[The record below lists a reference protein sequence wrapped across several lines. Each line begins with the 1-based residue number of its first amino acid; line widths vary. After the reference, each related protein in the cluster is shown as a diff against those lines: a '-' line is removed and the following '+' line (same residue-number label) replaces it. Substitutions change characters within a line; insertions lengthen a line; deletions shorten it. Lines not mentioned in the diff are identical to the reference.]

1 MYAYGVSPIA
11 RSESMMVRSASNL
24 SKMTTYLAAGKP
36 SQLVPERRPG
46 GRRCQKLCLAPG
58 NRRGRLF
65 PSAARQRNRNELGEK
80 GKDRDLSLDVFPCSL
95 TRHSPPFHLITLSA
109 RNSMDCG
116 IVRPICLAV
125 FRLILGSNFS
135 GLLPASRR
143 ASRPLE
149 SYPHRRQR
157 GGDGKDLF
165 IELGSPTL

>member
-1 MYAYGVSPIA
+1 
-11 RSESMMVRSASNL
+11 MMVRSASNL
-24 SKMTTYLAAGKP
+24 SKMTTCLAAGKTIHIASNLQSP
-36 SQLVPERRPG
+36 AQLVLEPVQEDGVARN
-46 GRRCQKLCLAPG
+46 CAWLQVTDAEDFS
-58 NRRGRLF
+58 RLLHVNET
-65 PSAARQRNRNELGEK
+65 AKRNELGEK
-80 GKDRDLSLDVFPCSL
+80 GKDGDLSLDVFPCSL

-135 GLLPASRR
+135 GLQPASQR
-143 ASRPLE
+143 AARPLE
-149 SYPHRRQR
+149 SYPRRRQR

>member
-1 MYAYGVSPIA
+1 
-11 RSESMMVRSASNL
+11 
-24 SKMTTYLAAGKP
+24 
-36 SQLVPERRPG
+36 
-46 GRRCQKLCLAPG
+46 
-58 NRRGRLF
+58 
-65 PSAARQRNRNELGEK
+65 
-80 GKDRDLSLDVFPCSL
+80 
-95 TRHSPPFHLITLSA
+95 
-109 RNSMDCG
+109 MDCG

>member
-1 MYAYGVSPIA
+1 
-11 RSESMMVRSASNL
+11 MMVRSASNL

-36 SQLVPERRPG
+36 SQLVPEPVQEDGVAR
-46 GRRCQKLCLAPG
+46 KLCLAPG